1 MRGELT
7 DNPGYLYLAE
17 RLPPGHELHL
27 MLINTIR
34 KVSLRV
40 YLPADTQDLASTSEA
55 HILAALHVI
64 AHLPSP
70 DLAPAVVPLL
80 TSKRLLEHPV

>member
-1 MRGELT
+1 
-7 DNPGYLYLAE
+7 
-17 RLPPGHELHL
+17 

-34 KVSLRV
+34 KVSDNDLDMSFELVRV
-40 YLPADTQDLASTSEA
+40 TDSQLQDLASTAEA
-55 HILAALHVI
+55 HILAALHAI
-64 AHLPSP
+64 AHLPGP